1 MNFFLLLEKLDHL
14 FVQVPL
20 IESLKVRPDEA
31 KVIDSLN
38 KRVGFGKLGKIVLLN
53 SCLHRLK
60 LLFE

>member
-14 FVQVPL
+14 FVQIPL

-31 KVIDSLN
+31 KVVDSLN
-38 KRVGFGKLGKIVLLN
+38 KRVRFGKLGKIVRLN
-53 SCLHRLK
+53 SLLHRLK